1 MIKLLEALLCPFVHE
16 SPKVNQPSDVER
28 YILENNPQNLA
39 DVERLQKQ
47 FLTAKHNSRTSM
59 MHF

>member
-1 MIKLLEALLCPFVHE
+1 MIKILEELLCPFAQK
-16 SPKVNQPSDVER
+16 SNKSNQPSDVEK
-28 YILENNPQNLA
+28 YILANNPQNLA

-47 FLTAKHNSRTSM
+47 YLNAKHNISTSM

>member
-1 MIKLLEALLCPFVHE
+1 MIKLLEELLCPFAQKT
-16 SPKVNQPSDVER
+16 PKVNQPRDVER

-47 FLTAKHNSRTSM
+47 YLYAKHNPLTSM

>member
-1 MIKLLEALLCPFVHE
+1 MIKLLEELLCPFVHGSTKAKQSSE
-16 SPKVNQPSDVER
+16 IEKF
-28 YILENNPQNLA
+28 ILENNPQNLA

-47 FLTAKHNSRTSM
+47 YLNAKHNPSASM